1 MKKSTFAIVGFF
13 ICLFNPIETFA
24 ITGLGIGVRGGLIQN
39 YKNPGLNSFT
49 GQEDFLKEMPL
60 AGIHLK
66 IGTLSIIDLEAS
78 LEYAW
83 KEKEIVLEDRLK
95 ADLTVSDLSLNA
107 TAKYVFSVPAVKPY
121 AGVGA
126 GFHRMVYKIS
136 IGNYEGYFPDNENRL
151 GFHGVGGLLLKFPV
165 FPFELFGEGRYTI
178 IQTKDKTT
186 KHTTILAGLTY
197 NLP

>member
-1 MKKSTFAIVGFF
+1 MKRLALILLGFAI
-13 ICLFNPIETFA
+13 CTSNPVQTFA

-39 YKNPGLNSFT
+39 YENPSLNSFT

-66 IGTLSIIDLEAS
+66 IGTLPIIDLEAS

-83 KEKEIVLEDRLK
+83 KEKEIVLEDRPK
-95 ADLTVSDLSLNA
+95 ADLTVSDFSFNA
-107 TAKYVFSVPAVKPY
+107 TAKYVFSVPAVTPY
-121 AGVGA
+121 AGMGA

-136 IGNYEGYFPDNENRL
+136 IENYQGYFPDNENRL
-151 GFHGVGGLLLKFPV
+151 GFHGVGGVLLKFPV

-178 IQTKDKTT
+178 IQTKNKTT
-186 KHTTILAGLTY
+186 KYTTILAGLTY

>member
-1 MKKSTFAIVGFF
+1 MKRLALILLGFAICTFS
-13 ICLFNPIETFA
+13 PIQTFA

-66 IGTLSIIDLEAS
+66 IGTLPIIDLEAS

-107 TAKYVFSVPAVKPY
+107 TAKYVFSVPVVKPY
-121 AGVGA
+121 VGVGA

-136 IGNYEGYFPDNENRL
+136 IENYEGYFPDNESRS
-151 GFHGVGGLLLKFPV
+151 GFHGVGGLALKFPV

-178 IQTKDKTT
+178 VQTKDKTT
-186 KHTTILAGLTY
+186 KYTTILIGLTY
-197 NLP
+197 EPP

>member
-1 MKKSTFAIVGFF
+1 MKKSTFVIVGFS
-13 ICLFNPIETFA
+13 IYIFNPIQTFA

-49 GQEDFLKEMPL
+49 GQEDLLKEMPL

-66 IGTLSIIDLEAS
+66 IGTLPIIDLEAS

-95 ADLTVSDLSLNA
+95 ADLTISDFSLNA
-107 TAKYVFSVPAVKPY
+107 TAKYIFSVPAVKPY

-136 IGNYEGYFPDNENRL
+136 IENYEGYFPDNENRL

-178 IQTKDKTT
+178 IQTKDEAT
-186 KHTTILAGLTY
+186 KYTTIIAGLTF